1 MEEATGGCLEMEH
14 EGVGTNCRQR
24 NGPDSWDREMPERT
38 GHNPDTGENI
48 SQVMRE
54 DAKGLD
60 TKAR

>member
-1 MEEATGGCLEMEH
+1 MEEESGGCLEMGRREWAPTAGH
-14 EGVGTNCRQR
+14 R
-24 NGPDSWDREMPERT
+24 NGPDSWDRDMPERT